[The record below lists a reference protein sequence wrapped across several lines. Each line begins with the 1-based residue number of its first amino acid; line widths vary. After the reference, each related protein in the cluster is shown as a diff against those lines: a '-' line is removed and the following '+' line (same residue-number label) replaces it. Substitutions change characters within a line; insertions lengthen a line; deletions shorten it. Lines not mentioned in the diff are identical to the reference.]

1 MRHENR
7 SKDQSENKHN
17 QKREDNK
24 VENDLRVMN
33 MKKVGEKYR
42 RTTRR
47 GKKPG
52 RRKKKNWQ
60 KLKEN

>member
-1 MRHENR
+1 MKTGVKIKVRINTT
-7 SKDQSENKHN
+7 K
-17 QKREDNK
+17 KREDNK